1 MQGVP
6 RQDHTTVCEVSRVSC
21 LAPQA
26 TSILA
31 PSFFHLTSIDQGC
44 FIWMTGSIWIVA
56 GAKLLS
62 RLDHVFRLL
71 LELLGDRSISASSCF
86 FFFKN
91 GPVPISYLTHH
102 QTHFAS
108 QRSNETKITLAI
120 CPPDEDNP
128 HQGDSVMGAGE
139 CAAAA
144 AAAG

>member
-1 MQGVP
+1 MFFACCLSFSGIGAFLPV
-6 RQDHTTVCEVSRVSC
+6 RV
-21 LAPQA
+21 
-26 TSILA
+26 
-31 PSFFHLTSIDQGC
+31 
-44 FIWMTGSIWIVA
+44 
-56 GAKLLS
+56 
-62 RLDHVFRLL
+62 
-71 LELLGDRSISASSCF
+71 F
-86 FFFKN
+86 FFLN

-144 AAAG
+144 AAAGG